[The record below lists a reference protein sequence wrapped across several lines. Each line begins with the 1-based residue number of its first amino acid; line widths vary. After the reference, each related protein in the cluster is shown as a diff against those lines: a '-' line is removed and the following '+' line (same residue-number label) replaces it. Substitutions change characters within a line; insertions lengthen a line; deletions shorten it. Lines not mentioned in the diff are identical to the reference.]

1 MQWNNIKPTKDAIIE
16 VCNAVMGKWDII
28 NCDFSN
34 TSFVI
39 YSSKITEAFYTNT
52 KFPEI
57 LSLPEK
63 IEEKE
68 NPQDIFR
75 DGYNQLKTIA
85 QKQNDRK
92 MFLHFQAA
100 ELRSYYETLTW
111 NKHDRYTKFQLLAS
125 KVSSDYGTSWWKGV
139 KFVLICNLMF
149 IVVCF
154 GLRPINFSWS
164 GIGNCLNLFLSSLSL
179 ISTPKILTAE
189 SNWEMNWFYLSRIP
203 LAFGIYQTIAAFR
216 KFGKSE

>member
-1 MQWNNIKPTKDAIIE
+1 MIFRKT
-16 VCNAVMGKWDII
+16 
-28 NCDFSN
+28 N
-34 TSFVI
+34 TVI
-39 YSSKITEAFYTNT
+39 YSSKITDAFYTNT
-52 KFPEI
+52 KFSEL

-63 IEEKE
+63 IKKSES
-68 NPQDIFR
+68 PHDILR
-75 DGYNQLKTIA
+75 DGYNQLKTLA

-100 ELRSYYETLTW
+100 ELRSFYETLTW
-111 NKHDRYTKFQLLAS
+111 NKSERYTKFQLLAS
-125 KVSSDYGTSWWKGV
+125 KVSSEYGTDWWKGV
-139 KFVLICNLMF
+139 KFVLICNLIF
-149 IVVCF
+149 VIVCF
-154 GLRPINFSWS
+154 SLRPINVSCT
-164 GIGNCLNLFLSSLSL
+164 GIGNFLNLFLSSLSL